1 MTASTAG
8 NPPVTLLGFDFG
20 TKRIGVATGQ
30 TVTGSVS
37 ALTTLTA
44 TNGKP
49 DWQAISKLIDEWQP
63 DLLIV
68 GLPLNMDGTD
78 TKITPTVRRFGNQLK
93 GRYNLPVEMVDER
106 LSSVEARSR
115 LHADESLRH
124 KRFDREQ
131 VDQIAAQVI
140 VQSWLT
146 QQHHATGDP
155 D

>member
-1 MTASTAG
+1 MSRTAEGKA
-8 NPPVTLLGFDFG
+8 PVTLLGFDFG

-30 TVTGSVS
+30 TITGSVS

-44 TNGKP
+44 SNDKP
-49 DWQAISKLIDEWQP
+49 DWQAISKLIEEWQP

-78 TKITPTVRRFGNQLK
+78 TKITDTVRRFGNQLK

-115 LHADESLRH
+115 LHADASLRQ

-146 QQHHATGDP
+146 QQQQTTGDP

>member
-1 MTASTAG
+1 MTQASQG
-8 NPPVTLLGFDFG
+8 KLPVTLLGFDFG

-44 TNGKP
+44 ANGKP

-78 TKITPTVRRFGNQLK
+78 TEITPTVRRFGNQLK

-146 QQHHATGDP
+146 QLQQETGDP

>member
-1 MTASTAG
+1 MSPAPAG
-8 NPPVTLLGFDFG
+8 KAPVTLLGFDFG
-20 TKRIGVATGQ
+20 TKRIGVAIGQ

-44 TNGKP
+44 RNGQP
-49 DWQAISKLIDEWQP
+49 DWQAISQLIAEWQP

-78 TKITPTVRRFGNQLK
+78 TRITPTVRRFGNQLK
-93 GRYNLPVEMVDER
+93 GRYNLPVAMVDER

-146 QQHHATGDP
+146 QQHQETGDP

>member
-1 MTASTAG
+1 VKQVSAG

-20 TKRIGVATGQ
+20 TKRIGIATGQ
-30 TVTGSVS
+30 TVTGSVTP
-37 ALTTLTA
+37 LTTLTA
-44 TNGKP
+44 VNNEP
-49 DWQAISKLIDEWQP
+49 DWQAIGKLIDEWQP

-78 TKITPTVRRFGNQLK
+78 TEITPRVRRFGNQLK

-106 LSSVEARSR
+106 LTSVEARSR
-115 LHADESLRH
+115 LHADASLRH

-140 VQSWLT
+140 VQSWLAQT
-146 QQHHATGDP
+146 HQATGEP

>member
-1 MTASTAG
+1 MSEAVKRR
-8 NPPVTLLGFDFG
+8 PPVTLLGFDFG
-20 TKRIGVATGQ
+20 TKRIGIATGQ

-37 ALTTLTA
+37 ALTTLT
-44 TNGKP
+44 TVNDKP
-49 DWQAISKLIDEWQP
+49 DWQSIAKLIEEWQP

-115 LHADESLRH
+115 LHDDASLRH

-140 VQSWLT
+140 VQSWLA
-146 QQHHATGDP
+146 QQQQERGEP

>member
-1 MTASTAG
+1 VSQATKG
-8 NPPVTLLGFDFG
+8 KPPVTLLGFDFG
-20 TKRIGVATGQ
+20 TKRIGIATGQ
-30 TVTGSVS
+30 TITGSVS
-37 ALTTLTA
+37 ALTTLTSV
-44 TNGKP
+44 NDKP
-49 DWQAISKLIDEWQP
+49 DWQSIGKLINEWQP

-68 GLPLNMDGTD
+68 GLPLNMDGSD
-78 TKITPTVRRFGNQLK
+78 TGITPTVRRFGNQLK

-115 LHADESLRH
+115 LHDDASLRH

-140 VQSWLT
+140 VQSWLA
-146 QQHHATGDP
+146 QQQQEKGEP

>member
-1 MTASTAG
+1 MSQATKGKS
-8 NPPVTLLGFDFG
+8 PVTLLGFDFG
-20 TKRIGVATGQ
+20 TKRIGIATGQ
-30 TVTGSVS
+30 TITGSVS
-37 ALTTLTA
+37 ALTTLTSV
-44 TNGKP
+44 NDKP
-49 DWQAISKLIDEWQP
+49 DWQSIGKLINEWQP

-68 GLPLNMDGTD
+68 GLPLNMDGSD
-78 TKITPTVRRFGNQLK
+78 TGITPTVRRFGNQLK

-115 LHADESLRH
+115 LHDDASLRH

-140 VQSWLT
+140 VQSWLA
-146 QQHHATGDP
+146 QQQQEKGEP

>member
-1 MTASTAG
+1 MSQTGAG
-8 NPPVTLLGFDFG
+8 KPPVTLLGFDFG
-20 TKRIGVATGQ
+20 SKRIGVATGQ
-30 TVTGSVS
+30 TITGSVS
-37 ALTTLTA
+37 ALTTLNSV
-44 TNGKP
+44 NGQP
-49 DWQAISKLIDEWQP
+49 DWQTIGKLITEWQP

-78 TKITPTVRRFGNQLK
+78 TRITPTVRRFGNQLK

-106 LSSVEARSR
+106 LTSVEARSR
-115 LHADESLRH
+115 LHADTSLRH

-146 QQHHATGDP
+146 QLQQDRGEP
-155 D
+155 E

>member
-1 MTASTAG
+1 MTNAVKG
-8 NPPVTLLGFDFG
+8 KPPVTLLGFDFG
-20 TKRIGVATGQ
+20 TRRIGVATGQ
-30 TVTGSVS
+30 TITGSVS
-37 ALTTLTA
+37 ALTTLTSV
-44 TNGKP
+44 NDKP
-49 DWQAISKLIDEWQP
+49 DWHTISELIQEWQP

-78 TKITPTVRRFGNQLK
+78 TGITPMVRRFGNQLK

-115 LHADESLRH
+115 LHDDITLRH

-140 VQSWLT
+140 VQSWLAQ
-146 QQHHATGDP
+146 QQHEKGEP

>member
-1 MTASTAG
+1 MTRTSPVK
-8 NPPVTLLGFDFG
+8 PPVTLLGFDFG
-20 TKRIGVATGQ
+20 TKRTGVATGQ
-30 TVTGSVS
+30 TITGSVS

-44 TNGKP
+44 VNNKP

-68 GLPLNMDGTD
+68 GLPLNMDGSD
-78 TKITPTVRRFGNQLK
+78 TVITPAARRFGNQLK

-115 LHADESLRH
+115 LHADEALRH

-140 VQSWLT
+140 VQSWLA
-146 QQHHATGDP
+146 QQHQKTGDP
-155 D
+155 G

>member
-1 MTASTAG
+1 MTQVSKDK
-8 NPPVTLLGFDFG
+8 PPVTLLGFDFG
-20 TKRIGVATGQ
+20 TKRTGVATGQ

-37 ALTTLTA
+37 ALTTLT
-44 TNGKP
+44 TLNNKP
-49 DWQAISKLIDEWQP
+49 NWPAISSLIEEWQP

-78 TKITPTVRRFGNQLK
+78 TEITPTVRRFGNQLK

-140 VQSWLT
+140 VQSWMT
-146 QQHHATGDP
+146 QQHQETGEP